1 MPNEITKMDIAKT
14 KHDLICMIITKMQ
27 MEREAEVNGKDGWN
41 HGYIAG
47 VSELAEK
54 LLDMMDEEYT
64 EDEEDEAR

>member
-1 MPNEITKMDIAKT
+1 MHNELTKIDIAKT

>member
-1 MPNEITKMDIAKT
+1 
-14 KHDLICMIITKMQ
+14 MIITKMQ

-41 HGYIAG
+41 HGYLAG

-54 LLDMMDEEYT
+54 LVDMMDEEYT